1 MCLKQMPIPF
11 CFVSDKRNAVLCRE
25 WCEIH
30 MLLEISSRPRG
41 LNPNPT
47 KAAIKRALAL
57 QWDLL

>member
-11 CFVSDKRNAVLCRE
+11 CFLSDKRNAVLCRE

-57 QWDLL
+57 